1 MRTRRNLHLGETSQ
15 ARILE
20 LKWPVSLRTGH
31 HTPSK
36 ASWRRFFQAYIEAFD
51 ENGGGSEAA
60 LALTSPSAGGA
71 ADTPTASG
79 TSTPVPV
86 DTQSGKL

>member
-1 MRTRRNLHLGETSQ
+1 ME
-15 ARILE
+15 
-20 LKWPVSLRTGH
+20 VSLCQRSDTAAPESPRSEADGAHSAGH

-60 LALTSPSAGGA
+60 LALPSPSAGPST
-71 ADTPTASG
+71 DTPDASG